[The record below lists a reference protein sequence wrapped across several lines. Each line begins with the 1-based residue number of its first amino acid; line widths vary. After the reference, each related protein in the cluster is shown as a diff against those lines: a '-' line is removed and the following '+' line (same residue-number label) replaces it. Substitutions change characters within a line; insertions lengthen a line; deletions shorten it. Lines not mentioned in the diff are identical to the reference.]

1 MLNLIARFI
10 HSKIDNEKDH
20 TKVVH
25 MFIYIKLPK
34 LNFYTIMDIIFRIY
48 RNVTLKTKD
57 RIFFEVTSSNSMVQ
71 KIYYILQTVV
81 ANSC

>member
-1 MLNLIARFI
+1 MLNLIAKFI
-10 HSKIDNEKDH
+10 HSKIDKEKDQ
-20 TKVVH
+20 TKVLH

-34 LNFYTIMDIIFRIY
+34 LNFYTIMNIIFRIY

-81 ANSC
+81 VNSC